1 MEMKKMSTS
10 DRITRI
16 EEKIDA
22 VLEKVNKIEKVI
34 FLGNG
39 TPSALARLAKLEES
53 NINTNSV
60 IRWIFG
66 IIAVVMATVIAEFV
80 MRSGK

>member
-1 MEMKKMSTS
+1 MEMKKMSTG

-16 EEKIDA
+16 EEKIDT

-39 TPSALARLAKLEES
+39 TPSVLARLAKLEES

-60 IRWIFG
+60 IKWIFG

-80 MRSGK
+80 IRGVK